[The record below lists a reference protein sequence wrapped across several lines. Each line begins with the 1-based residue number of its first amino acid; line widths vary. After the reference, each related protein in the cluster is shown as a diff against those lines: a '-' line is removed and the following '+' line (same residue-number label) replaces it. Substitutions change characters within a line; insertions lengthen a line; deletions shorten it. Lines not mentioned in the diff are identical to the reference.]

1 MQDTIE
7 CGPALDIPTGPT
19 GDPLMLAKLDM
30 PTLPSTT
37 LRRPR
42 LLERVTA
49 GAEGRLTVVCA
60 PAGCGK
66 TTLMLSWVEAGLAPG
81 PVVWISLDAL
91 DRQPGIFWSYLLTGL
106 TGRAWPRRACRRPTI
121 RTSWIRPS

>member
-7 CGPALDIPTGPT
+7 SNPGLDIPTGPT

-42 LLERVTA
+42 LLDRVTT
-49 GAEGRLTVVCA
+49 GGQGRLTVVCA

-66 TTLMLSWVEAGLAPG
+66 TTLVLSWVEAGLAPG
-81 PVVWISLDAL
+81 PVVWTRWTAS
-91 DRQPGIFWSYLLTGL
+91 PGSSG
-106 TGRAWPRRACRRPTI
+106 PT
-121 RTSWIRPS
+121 S